1 MYNLSGATTFQ
12 ESGTMRLPIAVTAF
26 VFFLASSFA
35 RCAEPPAPP
44 PELKKLEPYVGTW
57 KVAEFVSKKAEWT
70 PEEVRTSG
78 AVATTKWIMN
88 GWYLE
93 DRNAPGQAAEHLS
106 IWRYDQAEKAYH
118 YTMFQAPGGIHLDF
132 TIRWNEKAQTFDGTA
147 EYPNGVTMRTSG
159 RFPNKD
165 TKEWTAIATDSAGKV
180 YLDMKC
186 KEVRVEA
193 TKSGR

>member
-1 MYNLSGATTFQ
+1 
-12 ESGTMRLPIAVTAF
+12 MRLLIATAVF
-26 VFFLASSFA
+26 VISLTSSFA
-35 RCAEPPAPP
+35 QSAEAPQPPA
-44 PELKKLEPYVGTW
+44 ELKKLEPFVGTW

-70 PEEVRTSG
+70 PEEIRRSG

-93 DRNAPGQAAEHLS
+93 DRNAPGETSEHLG
-106 IWRYDQAEKAYH
+106 IWHFDPVEKTFH
-118 YTMFQAPGGIHLDF
+118 YTMFQAPGGFRTDF
-132 TIRWNEKAQTFDGTA
+132 TMRWNEQTQRFEGTA
-147 EYPNGVTMRTSG
+147 SYPNGVTMRTTG

-165 TKEWTAIATDSAGKV
+165 TKEWTAVATDADGKV

-193 TKSGR
+193 TK